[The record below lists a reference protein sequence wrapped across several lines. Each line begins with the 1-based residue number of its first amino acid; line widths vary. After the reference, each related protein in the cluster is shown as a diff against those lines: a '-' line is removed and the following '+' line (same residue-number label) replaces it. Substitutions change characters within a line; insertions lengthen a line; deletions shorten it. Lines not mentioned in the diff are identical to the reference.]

1 MDISLEELLAQEETL
16 QFTQFDEEIAL
27 QLGLWVVEYAR
38 ENELPVV
45 VDIRRGEHQLFHAS
59 RPGTSIENDGWVE
72 RKARLVNHLSHSSF
86 YLHQLL
92 KSEGVTMEEK
102 WQLSKSEYAPFGG
115 CFPIIIKN
123 EGLVGTIAI
132 SGLPQDED
140 HALAVKALK
149 TYLET
154 TA

>member
-16 QFTQFDEEIAL
+16 QFTHFDEETAW
-27 QLGLWVVEYAR
+27 QLGLWLVEYAR
-38 ENELPVV
+38 DNELPVTI
-45 VDIRRGEHQLFHAS
+45 DIRLREHQLFHAS

-72 RKARLVNHLSHSSF
+72 RKARLVNRFAHSSF
-86 YLHQLL
+86 YLGQLL
-92 KSEGVTMEEK
+92 ESEGVTMEEK

-123 EGLVGTIAI
+123 EGMVGTIAI

-140 HALAVKALK
+140 HAHAVKALK